1 MAQAIIKT
9 GGKQYSVNEGDL
21 LRDEKLEGNP
31 GDNVVFDEV
40 LWLGG
45 DKPKFGTP
53 TVKGAK
59 VEGEIVDQGRGKKL
73 IVFKF
78 RRRKRSRTKAG
89 HRQAFTAVKITGVK
103 A

>member
-1 MAQAIIKT
+1 
-9 GGKQYSVNEGDL
+9 
-21 LRDEKLEGNP
+21 
-31 GDNVVFDEV
+31 VFDQV

-45 DKPKFGTP
+45 EKSRFGAP

-59 VEGEIVDQGRGKKL
+59 VEAQIVDQGRGKKL

-89 HRQAFTAVKITGVK
+89 HRQDFTQVKITGVK

>member
-9 GGKQYSVNEGDL
+9 GGKQYSVKEGDL
-21 LRDEKLEGNP
+21 LRVEKLEGNP
-31 GDNVVFDEV
+31 GDNVTFDEV

-45 DKPKFGTP
+45 DQPKFGTP
-53 TVKGAK
+53 TVQGAK
-59 VEGEIVDQGRGKKL
+59 VEGQIVDQGRGKKL